1 MYPFERLEKITER
14 LKANGQI
21 KIHEDA
27 RRFGVSK
34 ATLHRDL
41 DLLERQGMLIKVR
54 GGAVL
59 RERLHVDTHF
69 QNRRGIA
76 VAEKQKIAAAA
87 AASVRDDTSIF
98 LDHSSTVAYLAEALA
113 RRVFRNLI
121 VVTNSL
127 AIPGLFGNV
136 SGIQVILTGGRVES
150 DFQALS
156 GRWVIESFRSFNFH
170 QVFVSCGAVT
180 VEGFLTQ
187 TPFIHEILCEILN
200 RAGVEINM
208 LVDSSKFQKIAT
220 FRVAPI
226 RAAAKLYTDAGI
238 PKAIRERLSAAGVP
252 LIVAP

>member
-1 MYPFERLEKITER
+1 MYPFERLEKIAER
-14 LKANGQI
+14 LKASGQI

-27 RRFGVSK
+27 KRFGVSK

-59 RERLHVDTHF
+59 RERLRVDTHF

-76 VAEKQKIAAAA
+76 VAEKQKIAEAA

-127 AIPGLFGNV
+127 FIPGLLGNV
-136 SGIQVILTGGRVES
+136 PGIQVILTGGRVEP

-200 RAGVEINM
+200 RGGVEIHM

-220 FRVAPI
+220 FRVAPV
-226 RAAAKLYTDAGI
+226 RAAAKIYTDSGI

-252 LIVAP
+252 LIVAS